1 MMRLIFFAVLPCVLA
16 RKTQRSKFLVEV
28 VHAAPTDVEA
38 QLAASLP
45 SSVACSALCSSKDY
59 VSFTFT
65 LGTNLCY
72 CFSGVSDQVEQD
84 VSGTSGIYY
93 GKYVVCIFF
102 LFFIIVPIHKD
113 QTIKL

>member
-1 MMRLIFFAVLPCVLA
+1 MMRLIVFAVLPCVLA
-16 RKTQRSKFLVEV
+16 RKTQRSNFLVEV

-38 QLAASLP
+38 QPAVSLP
-45 SSVACSALCSSKDY
+45 STVACSALCSSNDY

-65 LGTNLCY
+65 LGTNLCN

-84 VSGTSGIYY
+84 VSGASGIYY

-102 LFFIIVPIHKD
+102 FFIIVPIHKD
-113 QTIKL
+113 QTINL